1 MEQTKGT
8 LGGFETILDGI
19 LPNFDKDMLDDE
31 PTPDELEKLRKSPAA
46 DPDDDN
52 DDDDLDDDEPI
63 VKKTAEDDDDDDDD
77 EPIIEEPVKR
87 KPGRPKKEEVYEE
100 PDEDEIAR
108 EGEMVMGFFDSLS
121 EKLGWEDIEDDD
133 KPKTVEDLIEY
144 FGSVIEENS
153 KPDYAS
159 EEIEALDA
167 YVRQGGDIKKYFQV
181 DQDIDLDNIDIEDE
195 SAQKMVVKQLLK
207 EKGYSAKQI
216 EKKIAKY
223 EDAGLLEDE
232 AEDALESLKEIFDD
246 KKQQLLKE
254 QENKYKEY
262 QRQQRKLYDDVVSE
276 IKGLETIRGIKV
288 PEKDRRALI
297 DYILKPDTDGQT
309 KYQKDYVKGGV
320 KSLIESAY
328 FTMHADKLI
337 SAAEAKG
344 RTKAVDK
351 FRNSLKSPSVSIK
364 TKQREIQTD
373 DDNSI
378 WSSVTRRLRMS

>member
-1 MEQTKGT
+1 MEQRKGT

-46 DPDDDN
+46 DPDN
-52 DDDDLDDDEPI
+52 DDDDDLEDDEPI
-63 VKKTAEDDDDDDDD
+63 VEKTAEDDDDDDDD

-121 EKLGWEDIEDDD
+121 EKLGWEDIEDND

-144 FGSVIEENS
+144 FGNVIEENS

-167 YVRQGGDIKKYFQV
+167 YVRQGGDIRKYFQV

>member
-46 DPDDDN
+46 NPDDDN

-63 VKKTAEDDDDDDDD
+63 VKKTAEDDDDDDD

>member
-52 DDDDLDDDEPI
+52 DDDLDDDEPI
-63 VKKTAEDDDDDDDD
+63 VIKTAEDDDDDDDD

-100 PDEDEIAR
+100 SDEDEIAR

-144 FGSVIEENS
+144 FGNVIEENS

-167 YVRQGGDIKKYFQV
+167 YVRQGGDIRKYFQV

>member
-1 MEQTKGT
+1 MEKETAT

-19 LPNFDKDMLDDE
+19 IPNFDKDMLDDD
-31 PTPDELEKLRKSPAA
+31 PTPDELEKMRKSPAVN
-46 DPDDDN
+46 PDI
-52 DDDDLDDDEPI
+52 DDDDDDQDDEP
-63 VKKTAEDDDDDDDD
+63 VEEPKDDDDDD
-77 EPIIEEPVKR
+77 EPIEEPVKR
-87 KPGRPKKEEVYEE
+87 KPGRPKKEETFEE
-100 PDEDEIAR
+100 PTEDEIAR
-108 EGEMVMGFFDSLS
+108 EGELVTGFFDSLS
-121 EKLGWEDIEDDD
+121 EKLGWEDLEDEE

-144 FGSVIEENS
+144 FGNVIEENS

-159 EEIEALDA
+159 EEVEALDNF
-167 YVRQGGDIKKYFQV
+167 VRQGGDIRKYFQV
-181 DQDIDLDNIDIEDE
+181 DQEINLDDIDIEDE

-246 KKQQLLKE
+246 KKQQLLKD

-262 QRQQRKLYDDVVSE
+262 QRQQRKLYDDVVTE

-309 KYQKDYVKGGV
+309 KYQKDYAKGGV

-351 FRNSLKSPSVSIK
+351 FRNSLKSPSISVKSK
-364 TKQREIQTD
+364 RQEVPAD

>member
-63 VKKTAEDDDDDDDD
+63 VKKTVEDDDDDDDD
-77 EPIIEEPVKR
+77 ESIIEEPVKR

-121 EKLGWEDIEDDD
+121 EKLGWEDMEDDD

-144 FGSVIEENS
+144 FGNVIEENS

>member
-31 PTPDELEKLRKSPAA
+31 PTPDELEKMRKSPAK
-46 DPDDDN
+46 DPE
-52 DDDDLDDDEPI
+52 LDEEEEELEEQEEKEI
-63 VKKTAEDDDDDDDD
+63 E
-77 EPIIEEPVKR
+77 EEEEEEIIEEPVKR
-87 KPGRPKKEEVYEE
+87 KPGRPKKEETYEE
-100 PDEDEIAR
+100 PDENEVAR
-108 EGEMVMGFFDSLS
+108 EGELVSGFFDSLS
-121 EKLGWEDIEDDD
+121 EKLGWEDIDDEE

-159 EEIEALDA
+159 AEVEALDNF
-167 YVRQGGDIKKYFQV
+167 VKQGGDIRKYFQV
-181 DQDIDLDNIDIEDE
+181 DQDIDLDSIDIEDE
-195 SAQKMVVKQLLK
+195 AAQKMVVKQLLK

-246 KKQQLLKE
+246 KKQQLLKD

>member
-63 VKKTAEDDDDDDDD
+63 VKKTAEDDEDDDDD

-121 EKLGWEDIEDDD
+121 EKLGWEDIEDND

-144 FGSVIEENS
+144 FGNVIEENS

-167 YVRQGGDIKKYFQV
+167 YVRQGGDIRKYFQV

-195 SAQKMVVKQLLK
+195 SAQKMVVKHLLK

>member
-46 DPDDDN
+46 DPDND

-63 VKKTAEDDDDDDDD
+63 VKKTIENDDDDDD
-77 EPIIEEPVKR
+77 EPIVEEPVKR

-108 EGEMVMGFFDSLS
+108 EGELVTGFFDSLS
-121 EKLGWEDIEDDD
+121 EKLGWEDLEDEE

-144 FGSVIEENS
+144 FGNVIEENS

-159 EEIEALDA
+159 EEVEALDNF
-167 YVRQGGDIKKYFQV
+167 VRQGGDIRKYFQV

>member
-52 DDDDLDDDEPI
+52 DDDLDDDEPI
-63 VKKTAEDDDDDDDD
+63 VEKTAEDDDDDD

-108 EGEMVMGFFDSLS
+108 EGELVTGFFDSLS
-121 EKLGWEDIEDDD
+121 EKLGWEDLEDEE

-144 FGSVIEENS
+144 FGNVIEENS

-159 EEIEALDA
+159 EEVEALDNF
-167 YVRQGGDIKKYFQV
+167 VRQGGDIRKYFQV

>member
-46 DPDDDN
+46 DPDN
-52 DDDDLDDDEPI
+52 DDDDDLEDDEPI

-121 EKLGWEDIEDDD
+121 EKLGWEDIEDND

-144 FGSVIEENS
+144 FGNVIEENS

-167 YVRQGGDIKKYFQV
+167 YVRQGGDIRKYFQV

-207 EKGYSAKQI
+207 EKGYNAKQI

>member
-31 PTPDELEKLRKSPAA
+31 PTPEELEKMRKSPAINP
-46 DPDDDN
+46 DVDDDD

-63 VKKTAEDDDDDDDD
+63 VKKTEDDDDDDD
-77 EPIIEEPVKR
+77 EPIVEEPVKR
-87 KPGRPKKEEVYEE
+87 KPGRPKKEETYEE

-108 EGEMVMGFFDSLS
+108 EGELVTGFFDSLS
-121 EKLGWEDIEDDD
+121 EKLGWEDLEDEE

-144 FGSVIEENS
+144 FGNVIEENS

-159 EEIEALDA
+159 EEVEALDNF
-167 YVRQGGDIKKYFQV
+167 VRQGGDIRKYFQV
-181 DQDIDLDNIDIEDE
+181 DQDINLDDIDIEDE
-195 SAQKMVVKQLLK
+195 ASQKMVVKQLLK
-207 EKGYSAKQI
+207 EKGYSSKQI
-216 EKKIAKY
+216 EKKLAKY

-232 AEDALESLKEIFDD
+232 AEDALEALKEIFDD
-246 KKQQLLKE
+246 KKQQLLKD

-351 FRNSLKSPSVSIK
+351 FRNSLKSPSISIK
-364 TKQREIQTD
+364 TKQREIPTD

>member
-52 DDDDLDDDEPI
+52 DDDDLEDDEPI
-63 VKKTAEDDDDDDDD
+63 VEKTAEDDDDDD
-77 EPIIEEPVKR
+77 EPIVEEPVKR

-121 EKLGWEDIEDDD
+121 EKLGWEDMEDDD

-144 FGSVIEENS
+144 FGNVIEENS

-167 YVRQGGDIKKYFQV
+167 YVRQGG
-181 DQDIDLDNIDIEDE
+181 
-195 SAQKMVVKQLLK
+195 AQKMVVKQLLK